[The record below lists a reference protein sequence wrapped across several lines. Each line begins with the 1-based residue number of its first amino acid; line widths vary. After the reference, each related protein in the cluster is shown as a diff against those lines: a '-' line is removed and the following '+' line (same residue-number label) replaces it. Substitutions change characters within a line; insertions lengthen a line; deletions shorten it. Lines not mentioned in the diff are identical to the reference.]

1 MCIGNNIKKLRE
13 LRNFTQ
19 THISERLNMSLS
31 GYSKIERDETE
42 ISVKKLEQI
51 AAELQTDIRSILE
64 LDTDKVFNIQLKQAD
79 KGVQSGYV
87 GSQKNFDSEIFERY
101 IHQLKEENEFL
112 RELIKRKE

>member
-1 MCIGNNIKKLRE
+1 MEVGRNIKQLRE
-13 LRNFTQ
+13 LKNLTQ
-19 THISERLNMSLS
+19 SYVVNQLNMSVG

-51 AAELQTDIRSILE
+51 AAVLQTDIRSILE